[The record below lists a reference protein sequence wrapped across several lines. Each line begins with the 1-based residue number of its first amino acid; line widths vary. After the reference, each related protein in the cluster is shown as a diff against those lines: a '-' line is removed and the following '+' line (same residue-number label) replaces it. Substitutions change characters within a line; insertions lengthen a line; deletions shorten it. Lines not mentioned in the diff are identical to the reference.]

1 MPNSEMQLQESG
13 VLKRGSV
20 TAEKRATMISSAVA
34 ATLVIIK
41 AITGLLSGS
50 VAVLASAI
58 DSALD
63 LVVSAF
69 NYFAISRAEQPA
81 SARFNYGFGKIEG
94 IAAAI
99 EGAVIML
106 SGVFILYKAAEKAML
121 GTGTSHI
128 DASLGV
134 MLFSLFATGLLVYF
148 LTHTARVTNNLVV
161 KADAM
166 HYRTDLVANAG
177 ILLSLLAVKFTG
189 NHLIDALVGA
199 VIAIY
204 IIYSAYAVL
213 REGVLN
219 LLDVSLDEEMV
230 EQIKAIINAEADVS
244 SYHWLR
250 TRKASNRHFVEAHLV
265 FRRGILLDHA
275 HDAADRVEKR
285 IAQLDARAKWSF
297 YLHLDPVDDSRNA
310 SSRIEG

>member
-1 MPNSEMQLQESG
+1 MVSSG
-13 VLKRGSV
+13 
-20 TAEKRATMISSAVA
+20 VA
-34 ATLVIIK
+34 ATLVVVK
-41 AITGLLSGS
+41 AVTGLLSGS

-63 LVVSAF
+63 LAVSAF
-69 NYFAISRAEQPA
+69 NFFAISHAQQPA
-81 SARFNYGFGKIEG
+81 SDRFNYGFGKIEG

-99 EGAVIML
+99 EGAAIML
-106 SGVFILYKAAEKAML
+106 SGLFIFYKAAEKATL

-134 MLFSLFATGLLVYF
+134 MLLSLLATTALVVY
-148 LTHTARVTNNLVV
+148 LDRTARATDNLVV

-166 HYRTDLVANAG
+166 HYRTDLFANAG
-177 ILLSLLAVKFTG
+177 ILASLAAIKYTG
-189 NHLIDALVGA
+189 NHLIDAVVGGL
-199 VIAIY
+199 IAIY
-204 IIYSAYAVL
+204 IIYSAYEVL

-219 LLDVSLDEEMV
+219 LMDVALDAEMV
-230 EQIKAIINAEADVS
+230 DRIKEIINDEPDVS

-250 TRKASNRHFVEAHLV
+250 TRKAGNRHFVEAHLV

-285 IAQLDARAKWSF
+285 IAKLDERARWIF
-297 YLHLDPVDDSRNA
+297 YMHLDPVDDSPKA
-310 SSRIEG
+310 TPHIEG